1 MGVLLALRVL
11 ILRTLGIRERSGLQG
26 LLLGSQLSLDN
37 FMLLTSMLVFTHHSL
52 PDEIMPPS
60 LILVNLILFRFVVV
74 RPLVFDSACCQLAFM
89 VGKTV

>member
-52 PDEIMPPS
+52 PDEIMPS
-60 LILVNLILFRFVVV
+60 LILVNLILFRFIVV
-74 RPLVFDSACCQLAFM
+74 RPLVLDSACCQLAFM